1 MNEKNETGMGEVI
14 QIDEARIRDHLG
26 EMVRGTVEEAL
37 NAMLD
42 AEADRLCN
50 AGRYERSEAR
60 RDMRAGSYL
69 RALETKAGRV
79 NLKVPKLRRQ
89 TFETAIIERYQRRE
103 SSVEEALIEMYLAGV
118 SVRRVEDITE
128 ALWGTRVSPSTV
140 SNLNKK
146 IYATIEAW
154 RNRPIEGAHPYVFLD
169 GIVMK
174 RTWAGEVRNVS
185 LLVAIGVNADGFREI
200 LGICEGAKE
209 DKAGWSAFLRQ
220 LVDRGLKGVELVTSD
235 ACRGLVE
242 SLAEYLPE
250 ARWQRCVVHFYRN
263 VFSHVPASKV
273 RDVAKMLKAIH
284 AQENRAAAQE
294 KARAVIDELLRQR
307 LKRAAELIDDSV
319 GETLTYYAFPDSHWI
334 KLKTNNPLERLMREI
349 RRRTRVVGAFPD
361 GQSCLNLAAARLR
374 HIAGTQWSTRRY
386 MSMDPLKELK
396 LQANGAAVA

>member
-1 MNEKNETGMGEVI
+1 MTPTSPV
-14 QIDEARIRDHLG
+14 L
-26 EMVRGTVEEAL
+26 
-37 NAMLD
+37 
-42 AEADRLCN
+42 
-50 AGRYERSEAR
+50 
-60 RDMRAGSYL
+60 
-69 RALETKAGRV
+69 
-79 NLKVPKLRRQ
+79 Q
-89 TFETAIIERYQRRE
+89 TSGCAI
-103 SSVEEALIEMYLAGV
+103 L
-118 SVRRVEDITE
+118 
-128 ALWGTRVSPSTV
+128 
-140 SNLNKK
+140 
-146 IYATIEAW
+146 
-154 RNRPIEGAHPYVFLD
+154 FLD

-209 DKAGWSAFLRQ
+209 DKSGWSAFLRH

-263 VFSHVPASKV
+263 IFSHVPATKV
-273 RDVAKMLKAIH
+273 RDVAKMLRAIH

-307 LKRAAELIDDSV
+307 LKRAAELVDDCV

-374 HIAGTQWSTRRY
+374 HIAGTRWSTRRY
-386 MSMDPLKELK
+386 LDMSPLHQEA
-396 LQANGAAVA
+396 LQTA

>member
-1 MNEKNETGMGEVI
+1 
-14 QIDEARIRDHLG
+14 
-26 EMVRGTVEEAL
+26 
-37 NAMLD
+37 
-42 AEADRLCN
+42 
-50 AGRYERSEAR
+50 
-60 RDMRAGSYL
+60 
-69 RALETKAGRV
+69 
-79 NLKVPKLRRQ
+79 
-89 TFETAIIERYQRRE
+89 
-103 SSVEEALIEMYLAGV
+103 
-118 SVRRVEDITE
+118 
-128 ALWGTRVSPSTV
+128 
-140 SNLNKK
+140 
-146 IYATIEAW
+146 
-154 RNRPIEGAHPYVFLD
+154 
-169 GIVMK
+169 MK

-374 HIAGTQWSTRRY
+374 HIVGTQWSTRRY